1 MRGPHPVA
9 RAWFFTMVADDR
21 HSTSA
26 LIAVKRLPAAPGTD
40 YHTKTAS
47 LRGKT
52 IDREVKAVIHFA
64 SSLKATAPEIAP
76 GAFLC
81 WSDTRQWVMEAGYF
95 QTRPDTHQ

>member
-1 MRGPHPVA
+1 MPGSTGMVFHDGCRRPAFYAGPDCCQAIGDENRG
-9 RAWFFTMVADDR
+9 
-21 HSTSA
+21 
-26 LIAVKRLPAAPGTD
+26 RLPG
-40 YHTKTAS
+40 KTAS

-81 WSDTRQWVMEAGYF
+81 WRDTRQWVMEAGYF

>member
-1 MRGPHPVA
+1 V
-9 RAWFFTMVADDR
+9 
-21 HSTSA
+21 
-26 LIAVKRLPAAPGTD
+26 
-40 YHTKTAS
+40 
-47 LRGKT
+47 
-52 IDREVKAVIHFA
+52 IDRKANAVIHFA